1 MVETIY
7 TGNLHYQPL
16 QMLKVF
22 LVIVE
27 NLSLQ
32 FFFVRQSLVIDIFH
46 KMVTPHLYN
55 YFLILW
61 ACSGFDVP

>member
-7 TGNLHYQPL
+7 PGNLHYQPL

-27 NLSLQ
+27 SLSLQ
-32 FFFVRQSLVIDIFH
+32 FFFARQSLVTDIFH
-46 KMVTPHLYN
+46 KMVAPHLYN

-61 ACSGFDVP
+61 TCSGFDVP